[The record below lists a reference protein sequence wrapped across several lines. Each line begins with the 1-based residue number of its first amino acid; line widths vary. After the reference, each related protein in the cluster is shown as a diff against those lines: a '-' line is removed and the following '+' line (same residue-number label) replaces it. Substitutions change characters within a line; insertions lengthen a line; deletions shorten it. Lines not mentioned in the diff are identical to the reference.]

1 MHIYI
6 YDVEYVFEYLK
17 KNKKKLIIVSHKYIG
32 KLMRIFFLLKIRR

>member
-17 KNKKKLIIVSHKYIG
+17 KNKKKLIIVSYKYIG
-32 KLMRIFFLLKIRR
+32 KLMRIFFY